1 LGKKSRMGD
10 GRRGRTCLE
19 MTRLERRAPALAATA
34 DIVTVAD
41 IAADI
46 VPRVSC

>member
-1 LGKKSRMGD
+1 MA
-10 GRRGRTCLE
+10 
-19 MTRLERRAPALAATA
+19 RLERRAPAFAAT